1 MQPWINEEIAAAKK
15 DCRKCEKLW
24 RNNKSTVRRSE
35 YRESCERVKHLIRK
49 AKEEYF
55 IKKIDECQG
64 DQKKLF
70 QIVDKLLGR
79 NKSTS
84 LPHFTD
90 SKIMARIFNEFFV
103 TKISDIRCL
112 LSTWESS
119 ATVMAC
125 PPLNSLLT
133 ASKSKL
139 QIFKPTTVSEII
151 TVIRKSSKASC
162 ALDPIPANL
171 LCDLLPVLAP
181 VITHLVNAALL
192 SDTFPSQLKSAIVMP
207 LLKKLG
213 SDVEVLKN
221 YRPVS
226 NLSFISK
233 VIERV
238 VASRILDHMREN
250 NFQDPMQSAYRSG
263 HSIET
268 ALLRVHS
275 DIVSAIDKERG
286 VFLILLDLS
295 APFDTVDHTIL
306 LSFLK
311 DYIGIDGPAL
321 KLFETYLTNR
331 TQCVFIKGVLSELSE
346 LAYGVPQGSVLGPI
360 AFCIY
365 TIPLGA
371 ILRHYKI
378 QYYIYADDTQLY
390 FSFDLDSHDEVLT
403 TISTCISD
411 IRTWMIQNK
420 LKINDDKTEFLLIT
434 SSRANFT
441 ENVHLN
447 IGKETISPT
456 NSCRSLG
463 VMLDSHFTMDTQINS
478 LCRATHFHLCNIAA
492 IRDHLTTAAAEQLI
506 HSLVSS
512 RLDYCNS
519 LLYGV
524 PQYKINYLQRVQ
536 NIAARIVTRCS

>member
-1 MQPWINEEIAAAKK
+1 MQF
-15 DCRKCEKLW
+15 R
-24 RNNKSTVRRSE
+24 RNISS
-35 YRESCERVKHLIRK
+35 
-49 AKEEYF
+49 KEEYF
-55 IKKIDECQG
+55 IKRIDECQG
-64 DQKKLF
+64 DHKKLF
-70 QIVDKLLGR
+70 RIVDKLLGR
-79 NKSTS
+79 NNSTS
-84 LPHFTD
+84 LTHFTD
-90 SKIMARIFNEFFV
+90 SKIMARLFNEFFV
-103 TKISDIRCL
+103 AKISDIRCL

-133 ASKSKL
+133 VSKSKL
-139 QIFKPTTVSEII
+139 QIFKPTTVFELI

-162 ALDPIPANL
+162 AFDRIPANL
-171 LCDLLPVLAP
+171 LCDLPVLAP
-181 VITHLVNAALL
+181 VITHLVNAAL
-192 SDTFPSQLKSAIVMP
+192 SSGTFPSQLKSAIVMP

-250 NFQDPMQSAYRSG
+250 NLVDPMQSAYRSG
-263 HSIET
+263 HSTET

-275 DIVSAIDKERG
+275 DIVSAIDKGRG

-295 APFDTVDHTIL
+295 AAFDTVDHTIL

-311 DYIGIDGPAL
+311 DYIGLDGPAL

-331 TQCVFIKGVLSELSE
+331 TQCVSIKGVLSELSE
-346 LAYGVPQGSVLGPI
+346 LAYGVPQGSILGPI

-378 QYYIYADDTQLY
+378 QYHIYADDTQLY
-390 FSFDLDSHDEVLT
+390 LSFDLDSHDEVLT

-420 LKINDDKTEFLLIT
+420 LKINDDKQSSFSSHLLEQILLKMFIAISEKKLSHLPIHVGASELCWTAISLWTQKSIVFAEPLTFT
-434 SSRANFT
+434 S
-441 ENVHLN
+441 
-447 IGKETISPT
+447 II
-456 NSCRSLG
+456 
-463 VMLDSHFTMDTQINS
+463 
-478 LCRATHFHLCNIAA
+478 
-492 IRDHLTTAAAEQLI
+492 
-506 HSLVSS
+506 
-512 RLDYCNS
+512 
-519 LLYGV
+519 
-524 PQYKINYLQRVQ
+524 
-536 NIAARIVTRCS
+536 